1 MTTTIIQ
8 GASRITIEDATPET
22 LAKPEPLP
30 SLPAIGAPWPGIDG
44 IYAGIVGAEGNHGNS
59 HLVTRDLKYMESKLR
74 GIANMHG
81 LEYNYAHA

>member
-1 MTTTIIQ
+1 MTTTIIIQ

-44 IYAGIVGAEGNHGNS
+44 IYAGIARGKDGNPNS
-59 HLVTRDLKYMESKLR
+59 
-74 GIANMHG
+74 GQP
-81 LEYNYAHA
+81 